1 MNKKMKF
8 YNAAEGKYMGDLDI
22 LHIMT
27 VINRFKIFFENF
39 LSREEQLL
47 IKLDGNNVVDVRN
60 DSSDGFWEK
69 LTQGD
74 FKSDQDKRL
83 IH

>member
-1 MNKKMKF
+1 MKF
-8 YNAAEGKYMGDLDI
+8 YNAAEGKYMGELDI

-39 LSREEQLL
+39 LSSEEQLL
-47 IKLDGNNVVDVRN
+47 IKLDGNNVVEN
-60 DSSDGFWEK
+60 DSSDGFGEK

-74 FKSDQDKRL
+74 FKSDQDKR
-83 IH
+83 